1 MTSLTKEE
9 LNNLKKG
16 SETPIYPEDESV
28 IIEADKFI
36 GNLEGNASTASK
48 LEQPSRLTFGGDT
61 SGTVNLYGSD
71 ANIVNVHVNRS
82 DEADHAE
89 EAERAKSTARARL
102 ADLANIATLA
112 REAELSKRAVISQEA
127 THAQSADTA
136 TQADSATVANRAYAA
151 DTATQA
157 TKATN
162 ATHATN
168 ADHAT
173 RATTAEDSA
182 HSALAEVANIA
193 KALDFTIVK
202 VVTAYP
208 ETMDADALY
217 VLVDSNNKI
226 IGIDTKNKIP
236 VDFDIM
242 TVDVLPSISESTVMK
257 DGKLYAVPS
266 AEGSGTKLDPRL
278 ASIVFKRNV
287 EGVDVYFQVSGG
299 GGSVVLPEAS
309 TTKKGIVQLSN
320 SISIDD
326 TKAVTPKAINDL
338 KDDTFVTMSTAQYVY
353 ATKTDIYNESQRVD
367 NNFVTLSTAQYIT
380 NLKTFNSIL
389 PQSNLTPTDDKDFTT
404 KKFID
409 DLFTQIKTETARASV
424 TFGGVNQMNFTEE

>member
-173 RATTAEDSA
+173 RATTAKDSA

-208 ETMDADALY
+208 ETMDANALY

-242 TVDVLPSISESTVMK
+242 TVDVLPSISESTVLK

-287 EGVDVYFQVSGG
+287 EGIDIYFQVSGGG

-320 SISIDD
+320 SISTDD

-353 ATKTDIYNESQRVD
+353 ATKTELNNRIFSTSQ
-367 NNFVTLSTAQYIT
+367 Y
-380 NLKTFNSIL
+380 
-389 PQSNLTPTDDKDFTT
+389 
-404 KKFID
+404 ID